1 MTDSEQACAPDAL
14 LALDHPG
21 YLRAAM
27 EFGLSSCNPGLEL
40 VAAMVAREVADGAP
54 IEDAP
59 SAVYLA
65 ELAEGE
71 TVSADIAAFL
81 LEP

>member
-1 MTDSEQACAPDAL
+1 MTDSDQAAAAL
-14 LALDHPG
+14 LALAQPD

-27 EFGLSSCNPGLEL
+27 EFGLMSGNPGLEL
-40 VAAMVAREVADGAP
+40 VAAMVAREVEGGAP

-81 LEP
+81 LAS

>member
-1 MTDSEQACAPDAL
+1 MTDSDETGAPDAL
-14 LALDHPG
+14 LSLDEAD

-27 EFGLSSCNPGLEL
+27 KFGLVSGNPGLEL
-40 VAAMVAREVADGAP
+40 VAAMVAREIEGGVP

-65 ELAEGE
+65 ELTEGE
-71 TVSADIAAFL
+71 TVLADIAAFL
-81 LEP
+81 LAS